1 MKASAITPEYSGRPG
16 FVRRLR
22 AYRWRLPIGGLP
34 ISLRLLLIIAFC
46 LVPTIGLQVAVSW
59 SQWSERKTQVGDLAG
74 RQAALLAGDVESIGE
89 GARLLLVT
97 AAEFLQVRFDPTEC
111 SLRLAATQHG
121 ASSFAFIALAD
132 AKGRILCTS
141 DSDIAATSP
150 DASWLRDARAASSFG
165 AGHFARSTNHPGGF
179 LPFYLPL
186 EGSGADNGG
195 TLIAALD
202 LTWLG
207 QHLQQIQHGN
217 PAFLAG
223 GTLSVTDADGVVL
236 GRLTQHSEF
245 VGRQIPAAAMDMVRA
260 QHPGI
265 LRVKGVDGIDR
276 VFGYVPPSAATYGLM
291 SAVGFKESDLMADI
305 NSALWQG
312 AALLIAVTL
321 VVVTLTW
328 LAARRFIGRPTQALV
343 AVARRWREGHL
354 WARAPQQE
362 ESSEF
367 GQIAAAW
374 NEMASALQ
382 MRQDQLQEY
391 SESLE
396 TRVAERTRDLLAT
409 NNRLQVEVAE
419 REKTEAA
426 LLQSQKLQAV
436 GQLAGGIAHDFNNL
450 LATIQ
455 GCLDLLAR
463 TIPDEQAKQR
473 AWVQRASGAVSRGA
487 QLTGRLLAFSRRR
500 RLSVRSTDVNQ
511 LVTDLIA
518 LFGAAT
524 LGGRISVE
532 TNLDPDVRT
541 AVVEPSQLEAA
552 LLNLALNAR
561 DAMPEGGVLTF
572 ATSNAVL
579 TEAAKSL
586 PAGEYISITVADTGI
601 GMDHEV
607 ERRAFDPFFTT
618 KGASGSGLGLSQVQA
633 MVDEYGGA
641 VRISTM
647 PGKGTCVTLLLP
659 RAIEPASGESGS
671 PAAQRRRVRTRV
683 LVVDDDAE
691 VLAVTTDMLKQLGY
705 IVTGATS
712 GQEALER
719 LSDIGTPPELVV
731 LDYAM
736 PGMNGMTLAGAL
748 RERGVTGPIVLA
760 TGYADLSEV
769 DQSGFTEIQAV
780 LNKPYTI
787 SELEKLLSDIDDD
800 KSRRTALSAMEVA
813 RYDLQ
818 GADAGG

>member
-1 MKASAITPEYSGRPG
+1 MPIT
-16 FVRRLR
+16 
-22 AYRWRLPIGGLP
+22 I
-34 ISLRLLLIIAFC
+34 RLLLIIAFC
-46 LVPTIGLQVAVSW
+46 LVPTIGLQVVVSL
-59 SQWSERKTQVGDLAG
+59 SQWSERKTQVGDLAA

-89 GARLLLVT
+89 GARLLLTT
-97 AAEFLQVRFDPTEC
+97 AAEFLQDRTSGVEC
-111 SLRLAATQHG
+111 SLRLAATQRK
-121 ASSFAFIALAD
+121 APSFAFIALID
-132 AKGRILCTS
+132 SHGQVLCTS
-141 DSDIAATSP
+141 DPEMAAAGSDAG
-150 DASWLRDARAASSFG
+150 WLQGARAATTFG
-165 AGHFARSTNHPGGF
+165 AGRYARSTNHPGGF

-186 EGSGADNGG
+186 DVSGLDFGE

-202 LTWLG
+202 LPWLG
-207 QHLQQIQHGN
+207 RHLQQIQQGN

-236 GRLTQHSEF
+236 GRLPKHLEF
-245 VGRQIPAAAMDMVRA
+245 VGRQVPAAAMAMVRA
-260 QHPGI
+260 PRSGI
-265 LRVKGVDGIDR
+265 MRVPSVDGVVR
-276 VFGYVPPSAATYGLM
+276 VFGYVPPSPATNNLM
-291 SAVGFKESDLMADI
+291 TAVGFKEADLMADI

-312 AALLIAVTL
+312 AMLLVLVTIAVA
-321 VVVTLTW
+321 TLTW
-328 LAARRFIGRPTQALV
+328 IAARRFIGRPTQSLV

-354 WARAPQQE
+354 WARAPDHDE
-362 ESSEF
+362 RSEF
-367 GQIAAAW
+367 GQIGAAW
-374 NEMASALQ
+374 NEMAAALQ
-382 MRQDQLQEY
+382 MRQKQLQDY

-396 TRVAERTRDLLAT
+396 ARVAERTQELLTT
-409 NNRLQVEVAE
+409 NNRLQVEVTE

-455 GCLDLLAR
+455 GCLDLIAR
-463 TIPDEQAKQR
+463 TISEEQSQQR
-473 AWVQRASGAVSRGA
+473 AWLQRATGAVSRGA

-511 LVTDLIA
+511 LVTDLVA

-524 LGGRISVE
+524 LGRRISVV
-532 TNLDPDVRT
+532 TNLGSDVRS

-572 ATSNAVL
+572 ATANEILA
-579 TEAAKSL
+579 EATDDL
-586 PAGEYISITVADTGI
+586 PAGEYISITVVDTGV
-601 GMDHEV
+601 GMDQDV
-607 ERRAFDPFFTT
+607 ERRALDPFFTT

-633 MVDEYGGA
+633 TVDESGGA
-641 VRISTM
+641 VRIRTR
-647 PGKGTCVTLLLP
+647 PGQGTCVTLLLP
-659 RAIEPASGESGS
+659 RAVEAANDELV
-671 PAAQRRRVRTRV
+671 PAATRRRQVRTTV

-705 IVTGATS
+705 RVTGATS

-719 LSDIGTPPELVV
+719 LSEMGTQPELAV

-748 RERGVTGPIVLA
+748 RKRGFNGPIVLA
-760 TGYADLSEV
+760 TGYAELSEV
-769 DQSGFTEIQAV
+769 DQSGFSEIQAV

-787 SELEKLLSDIDDD
+787 GELEKLLSDIDDD
-800 KSRRTALSAMEVA
+800 KSRRMAISAMEVT

-818 GADAGG
+818 DAEAFSSAGD

>member
-1 MKASAITPEYSGRPG
+1 MKASAIRSEFAGADISGWRRWLKWRP
-16 FVRRLR
+16 R
-22 AYRWRLPIGGLP
+22 IGGLP
-34 ISLRLLLIIAFC
+34 ISVRLLLIIAFC
-46 LVPTIGLQVAVSW
+46 LVPTIALQIAASW
-59 SQWSERKTQVGDLAG
+59 GQWSERRTQVGDLAS

-97 AAEFLQVRFDPTEC
+97 AAEFLQVRSDPTEC
-111 SLRLAATQHG
+111 SLRLAATQR
-121 ASSFAFIALAD
+121 AAQSFAFIAMVD

-150 DASWLRDARAASSFG
+150 DAGWLRDARAATSFA
-165 AGHFARSTNHPGGF
+165 AGRFARSASHPGGF

-186 EGSGADNGG
+186 EGTGANDNG
-195 TLIAALD
+195 TMIAALD

-207 QHLQQIQHGN
+207 QHLQQIQRGN

-223 GTLSVTDADGVVL
+223 GTLSVTDSDGVVL

-245 VGRQIPAAAMDMVRA
+245 VGRQIPAAAMEMVRA

-265 LRVKGVDGIDR
+265 LQVRGVDGISR
-276 VFGYVPPSAATYGLM
+276 VFGYVPPSAATNNVM

-312 AALLIAVTL
+312 AALLVGVTL
-321 VVVTLTW
+321 IVVTLTW
-328 LAARRFIGRPTQALV
+328 FAARRFIGRPTQALV

-354 WARAPQQE
+354 WARAPHQD

-374 NEMASALQ
+374 NEMAAALQ

-391 SESLE
+391 SELLE

-463 TIPDEQAKQR
+463 TIPDEQGKQR
-473 AWVQRASGAVSRGA
+473 SWVQRASGAVSRGA

-524 LGGRISVE
+524 LGGRISVR
-532 TNLDPDVRT
+532 TNLGSDVRL

-572 ATSNAVL
+572 GTSNEVL
-579 TEAAKSL
+579 TEAAKDL
-586 PAGEYISITVADTGI
+586 PAGEYVSIMVTDTGI

-618 KGASGSGLGLSQVQA
+618 KGASGTGLGLSQVQA
-633 MVDEYGGA
+633 MIDEYGGA
-641 VRISTM
+641 VRISTR
-647 PGKGTCVTLLLP
+647 PGQGTCVTLLLP
-659 RAIEPASGESGS
+659 RAVENASSD
-671 PAAQRRRVRTRV
+671 PAAPATHRRRVRMRV
-683 LVVDDDAE
+683 LVVDDDVE
-691 VLAVTTDMLKQLGY
+691 VLSVTTDMLKQLGY
-705 IVTGATS
+705 MVTAATS

-719 LSDIGTPPELVV
+719 LKEIGAPPELVV

-736 PGMNGMTLAGAL
+736 PGMNGMTLAAAL
-748 RERGVTGPIVLA
+748 RERGVTSPIVLA

-769 DQSGFTEIQAV
+769 DQSGFGEIQAV

-787 SELEKLLSDIDDD
+787 SELEKLLSDIDDE
-800 KSRRTALSAMEVA
+800 KSRRTAISAMEVA

-818 GADAGG
+818 GADASD